1 MDIQRIDWN
10 ATAWTKVR
18 EGVERK
24 GFSGNGATIALN
36 RLFPGHEPRP
46 HSHPHEQIVYIVSGK
61 ARFHVGD
68 AVVLLG
74 ADELLVV
81 PPNVEHGRR
90 LSATNRSS
98 ISTCSLRA
106 GPNIPTVSNSLTPAG
121 RQSGR
126 TRRIRKKQQ
135 VFRMEKIE

>member
-68 AVVLLG
+68 AVFLLG

-81 PPNVEHGRR
+81 PPNVEHWAEVVGDDPV
-90 LSATNRSS
+90 
-98 ISTCSLRA
+98 I
-106 GPNIPTVSNSLTPAG
+106 NIDVFSPSRPEYSNG
-121 RQSGR
+121 Q
-126 TRRIRKKQQ
+126 
-135 VFRMEKIE
+135 